1 MDGDEGAGNPESLSS
16 DLEDEKEGAPEEEG
30 SEGGFHSLRHMK
42 PYAREARRAL
52 DAAEAAAEQA
62 RRIGP
67 KLTSA
72 MRP

>member
-1 MDGDEGAGNPESLSS
+1 MDGDGSAGNPECLSS
-16 DLEDEKEGAPEEEG
+16 DLEDEDADSPEEEG
-30 SEGGFHSLRHMK
+30 DEGGFHSLRHMK